1 MTGTTMTAS
10 AMHIITIT
18 VLITIHTTHGIITI
32 TPIARAKQIIFIQI
46 PKLSLQ
52 NLLPNRIIS
61 AWPDIQTIT
70 TITITQTQIQKG
82 FITIAIPIITIQTD
96 LEKPSEPSSTEIT
109 ITAVHQEVVRQAEAT
124 IHPAVLPAV
133 LPAVH
138 HPEAQVEAAEAV

>member
-32 TPIARAKQIIFIQI
+32 TRIARAKQIIFIQI
-46 PKLSLQ
+46 QKLSLQ
-52 NLLPNRIIS
+52 NLLPNHIIS

-70 TITITQTQIQKG
+70 TITQTQIQKG
-82 FITIAIPIITIQTD
+82 FTTTAIPIITIQTD
-96 LEKPSEPSSTEIT
+96 LGKPSEPSSTEVI
-109 ITAVHQEVVRQAEAT
+109 IIVVHQEVVLPAEAI
-124 IHPAVLPAV
+124 IHPAVLPVV

-138 HPEAQVEAAEAV
+138 HPEAQVEVAEAV